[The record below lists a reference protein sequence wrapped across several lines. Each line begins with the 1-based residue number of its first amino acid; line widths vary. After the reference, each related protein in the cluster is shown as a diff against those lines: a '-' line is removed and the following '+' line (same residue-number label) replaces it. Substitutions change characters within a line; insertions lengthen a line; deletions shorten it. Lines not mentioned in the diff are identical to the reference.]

1 MITLFFIAF
10 VPTALFFASV
20 PIVVFALMIETC
32 TRRAAREEAKLT
44 HASPPRLVV
53 SPTHAGI
60 AQAA

>member
-1 MITLFFIAF
+1 MITLFLIAL

-20 PIVVFALMIETC
+20 PVVLFALMIETC
-32 TRRAAREEAKLT
+32 TRRAVQQKAKLS
-44 HASPPRLVV
+44 HATSPRLVV